1 MKQAIIYCR
10 VSTEKETQESSLAR
24 QESELM
30 ELAENLSFRVIKVIK
45 EKASGYELNRDG
57 VFEMLDCLKEEQIDA
72 ILVQDETRIGRGNAK
87 IALIHCIQKEQ
98 VKIYTYSHR
107 GEMELSESDNMVLQ
121 IVGIVEEYQRKLH
134 NIKISRGMKRAVEE
148 GYKPQK
154 NIKRNNQSS
163 GPEKIQVPIQEIVR
177 LRENGLT
184 FAEITA
190 SLRGFGYEISK
201 ATVNRRYLE
210 YIEQTEEFKTM
221 T

>member
-24 QESELM
+24 QESELL

-98 VKIYTYSHR
+98 VKIYTYSHK

-134 NIKISRGMKRAVEE
+134 NIKIGRGMKRAVEE

-190 SLRGFGYEISK
+190 SLRGFGYEVSK

>member
-24 QESELM
+24 QEIELL
-30 ELAENLSFRVIKVIK
+30 ELAGNLSFHVVKVIK

-57 VFEMLDCLKEEQIDA
+57 VFEMLDCLKEEKIDA

-98 VKIYTYSHR
+98 VKIYTYSHK
-107 GEMELSESDNMVLQ
+107 GEMELSESDSMVLQ

-134 NIKISRGMKRAVEE
+134 NIKISRGMKRAVED

-154 NIKRNNQSS
+154 NIKRNNQST
-163 GPEKIQVPIQEIVR
+163 GPEKKQVPIQEIVR

-190 SLRGFGYEISK
+190 SLRGFGYDISK

-210 YIEQTEEFKTM
+210 YIEENEKNSRL
-221 T
+221 

>member
-24 QESELM
+24 QESELL

-98 VKIYTYSHR
+98 VKIYTYSHK

-210 YIEQTEEFKTM
+210 YIEQIEEFKTM

>member
-24 QESELM
+24 QEIELL
-30 ELAENLSFRVIKVIK
+30 ELAGNLSFHVVKVIK

-57 VFEMLDCLKEEQIDA
+57 VFEMLDCLKEEKIDA

-98 VKIYTYSHR
+98 VKIYTYSHK
-107 GEMELSESDNMVLQ
+107 GEMELSESDSMVLQ

-134 NIKISRGMKRAVEE
+134 NIKISRGMKRAVED

-154 NIKRNNQSS
+154 NIKRNNQST
-163 GPEKIQVPIQEIVR
+163 GPEKKQVPIQEIVR

-190 SLRGFGYEISK
+190 SLRGFGYDISK

-210 YIEQTEEFKTM
+210 YREENEKNSRL
-221 T
+221 

>member
-24 QESELM
+24 QEIELL
-30 ELAENLSFRVIKVIK
+30 ELAGNLSFHVVKVIK

-57 VFEMLDCLKEEQIDA
+57 VFEMLDCLKDEKIDA

-98 VKIYTYSHR
+98 VKIYTYSHK
-107 GEMELSESDNMVLQ
+107 GEMELSESDSMVLQ

-134 NIKISRGMKRAVEE
+134 NIKISRGMKRAVED

-154 NIKRNNQSS
+154 NIKRNNQST

-190 SLRGFGYEISK
+190 SLRGFGYDISK

-210 YIEQTEEFKTM
+210 YIEENEKNSRL
-221 T
+221 

>member
-24 QESELM
+24 QESELL

>member
-24 QESELM
+24 QEIELL
-30 ELAENLSFRVIKVIK
+30 ELAGNLSFHVVKVIK

-57 VFEMLDCLKEEQIDA
+57 VFEMLDCLKEEKIDA

-98 VKIYTYSHR
+98 VKIYTYSHK
-107 GEMELSESDNMVLQ
+107 GEMELSESDSMVLQ

-134 NIKISRGMKRAVEE
+134 NIKISRGMKRAVED

-154 NIKRNNQSS
+154 NIKRNNQST

-190 SLRGFGYEISK
+190 SLRGFGYDISK

-210 YIEQTEEFKTM
+210 YIEENEKNSRL
-221 T
+221 

>member
-24 QESELM
+24 QESELL

-45 EKASGYELNRDG
+45 EKASGYGLNRDG

-98 VKIYTYSHR
+98 VKIYTYSHK

>member
-24 QESELM
+24 QESELL
-30 ELAENLSFRVIKVIK
+30 ELAENLSFHVVKVIK

-57 VFEMLDCLKEEQIDA
+57 VFEMLDCLKEEKIDA

-98 VKIYTYSHR
+98 VKIYTYSHK
-107 GEMELSESDNMVLQ
+107 GEMELSESDSMVLQ

-134 NIKISRGMKRAVEE
+134 NIKISRGMKRAVED

-154 NIKRNNQSS
+154 NIKRNNQST

-190 SLRGFGYEISK
+190 SLRGFGYDISK

-210 YIEQTEEFKTM
+210 YIEENEKNSRL
-221 T
+221 

>member
-24 QESELM
+24 QESELL
-30 ELAENLSFRVIKVIK
+30 ELAENLSFHVVKVIK

-57 VFEMLDCLKEEQIDA
+57 VFEMLDCLKEEQIEA

-98 VKIYTYSHR
+98 VKIYTYSHK
-107 GEMELSESDNMVLQ
+107 GGMELSESDNMVLQ

-134 NIKISRGMKRAVEE
+134 NIKISRGMKRAVEG
-148 GYKPQK
+148 GYKPQR

-210 YIEQTEEFKTM
+210 YIEEIERNSGQ
-221 T
+221 

>member
-24 QESELM
+24 QESELL

-87 IALIHCIQKEQ
+87 IALIHCRQEEQ
-98 VKIYTYSHR
+98 VKIYTYSHK

-210 YIEQTEEFKTM
+210 YIEQIEEFKTM

>member
-24 QESELM
+24 QESELL

-210 YIEQTEEFKTM
+210 YIEQIEEFKTM